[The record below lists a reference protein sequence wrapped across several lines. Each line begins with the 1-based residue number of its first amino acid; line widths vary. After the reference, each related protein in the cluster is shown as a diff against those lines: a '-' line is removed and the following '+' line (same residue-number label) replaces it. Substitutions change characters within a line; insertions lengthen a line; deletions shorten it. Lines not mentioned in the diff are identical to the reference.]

1 MRFYYVAPKPSGQRP
16 SDRHIASCR
25 RSRANAITSGLTES
39 GVMPLMQEAMLLAGH
54 AGRAARAATQPRS
67 GSRPQAVWRVAP
79 AVTLHARPCRVGY
92 AQIPTAECTEHSRNL
107 LSAPAYPSYDAHHD
121 ALLVRIAWAT

>member
-1 MRFYYVAPKPSGQRP
+1 MLA
-16 SDRHIASCR
+16 R
-25 RSRANAITSGLTES
+25 RGTGS
-39 GVMPLMQEAMLLAGH
+39 H
-54 AGRAARAATQPRS
+54 RAATQP